1 MFVSLPWLIHRPV
14 FTASLGNFSR
24 YGYNGRLGGFCI
36 GNENGKELNNKRA
49 VKIPKNERLNVSP
62 QAATSD
68 HGQTPNSSTVEFYQ
82 EILRDAR
89 EKFKREISFE
99 LKDTDIL
106 LAKALLY
113 VGAEDE
119 SLIAFN
125 REKDALYLQTERRA
139 SAKSPSDARPAWSN
153 VEAMPLAGKTMD
165 DWLRELDDIANEVES
180 VLVSRKIG
188 RGSVEVMDAV
198 NTVFFN
204 LKGFRRSNVLSDST
218 CSYLHSALCS
228 GFCSAIMLSV
238 IYIEVCQ
245 RLNLK
250 IVGSRVGEGFIIWPQ
265 TANPE
270 ELFKTTAG
278 HSLFGIL
285 NGKCVEDP
293 QSKAS
298 DITNHSLSGLEIAT
312 NRDIIGIALANL
324 IRLHWKRASKAYH
337 GLMLTSPLEFMYNA
351 EKRKRKS
358 DAPNFPVLRPQELRL
373 AMMAS
378 ERLMILQPHNW
389 SLRRDHAM
397 MLYYTRDYDAAIRE
411 LSICMIFAPEE
422 QVEVLM
428 PFIQKLHLLEAE
440 SSWNSLGH
448 KWLTIP

>member
-1 MFVSLPWLIHRPV
+1 MGWVSISVGNSKYPIY
-14 FTASLGNFSR
+14 SLHSR

-36 GNENGKELNNKRA
+36 GNENGNELNNKRA
-49 VKIPKNERLNVSP
+49 VKIPKNGRLNVSP
-62 QAATSD
+62 QATASD
-68 HGQTPNSSTVEFYQ
+68 HGQTPNSSTVKCYQ

-89 EKFKREISFE
+89 HKFTREISFE

-125 REKDALYLQTERRA
+125 REKDAFYLRTERRA

-153 VEAMPLAGKTMD
+153 VDGMPLAGKTMD
-165 DWLRELDDIANEVES
+165 DWLRELDDIASEVE
-180 VLVSRKIG
+180 LVSREIG
-188 RGSVEVMDAV
+188 HDSVEVMGAV
-198 NTVFFN
+198 NTVLFN
-204 LKGFRRSNVLSDST
+204 MRGFRRSNVLADSK

-228 GFCSAIMLSV
+228 GSCSAIMLSV
-238 IYIEVCQ
+238 IYIEVCR

-250 IVGSRVGEGFIIWPQ
+250 IVGSRVGEDFLIWPQ
-265 TANPE
+265 TTNPE

-293 QSKAS
+293 RSKAS
-298 DITNHSLSGLEIAT
+298 DINSHSLSGLEIAT

-351 EKRKRKS
+351 EKRRSKS
-358 DAPNFPVLRPQELRL
+358 DAPNFPVLRPQDLRFKMLSCNIGMTKGEL
-373 AMMAS
+373 
-378 ERLMILQPHNW
+378 
-389 SLRRDHAM
+389 
-397 MLYYTRDYDAAIRE
+397 
-411 LSICMIFAPEE
+411 
-422 QVEVLM
+422 
-428 PFIQKLHLLEAE
+428 
-440 SSWNSLGH
+440 
-448 KWLTIP
+448 